1 MLIFDFSE
9 VYEYKD
15 NKKTEKVRG
24 YKAEFLSLQMVAKK
38 DFVLMLSFQSRCAC

>member
-1 MLIFDFSE
+1 MLISDFLE

-24 YKAEFLSLQMVAKK
+24 EAEFVIADGEEK
-38 DFVLMLSFQSRCAC
+38 DFVLMLEFPKARC